1 MNLALNTKII
11 EPENKNEID
20 NAIILLHGYGGD
32 GQDISTLAL
41 SWKRFLTKTVFLCPD
56 AKESCS
62 VNPSGFQWFDL
73 SKDEPKYILKEVK
86 KTETLL
92 FKFIDEIKKKI

>member
-56 AKESCS
+56 AKVTNPDS
-62 VNPSGFQWFDL
+62 VMMAVGAVSRSSPGSR
-73 SKDEPKYILKEVK
+73 
-86 KTETLL
+86 ETTHAPAAS
-92 FKFIDEIKKKI
+92 